1 MASAQAYDLD
11 KETLEAYPNGG
22 TALRV
27 TRNTHMLSAAADA
40 IRKAN
45 HANSFAKPRKST
57 QSLSSIVKKKGEERK
72 RATATCVRGRPFR
85 QAGLALPDA

>member
-45 HANSFAKPRKST
+45 HANSFAKPRKSDPIAF
-57 QSLSSIVKKKGEERK
+57 LDCEKKG
-72 RATATCVRGRPFR
+72 
-85 QAGLALPDA
+85 